1 MSNNQTESERYKQ
14 LLTLMM
20 RHQHQIFAYIYS
32 LVPHRSEAEDVLQDS
47 CVIICEKFDQ
57 FEAGTDFV
65 AWACRIAFWEIRRV
79 RQKHARSKVIF
90 GQAVLEA
97 VCETATTMIEEI
109 DSRHEILSRCLE
121 KLPLRDREMILTR
134 YEPGCGVK
142 EAAARSGRTL
152 QTTYKAL
159 ARIRKLL
166 MDCVTN
172 QLAIQGI

>member
-1 MSNNQTESERYKQ
+1 MSNNRPENEQHKQ
-14 LLTLMM
+14 LLSLML

-32 LVPHRSEAEDVLQDS
+32 LVPNRSEADDVLQDS
-47 CVIICEKFDQ
+47 CVIICEKFNQ
-57 FEAGTDFV
+57 FEPDTDFV

-79 RQKHARSKVIF
+79 RKKHARSKVIF
-90 GQAVLEA
+90 DQVVLEA
-97 VCETATTMIEEI
+97 VSDTASMMMEEI
-109 DSRHEILSRCLE
+109 DARHKALFHCLE

-142 EAAARSGRTL
+142 EAAVRSGRTL

-159 ARIRKLL
+159 VRIRKLL

-172 QLAIQGI
+172 QLAIEGS

>member
-1 MSNNQTESERYKQ
+1 MNNNRPGNEQHKQ
-14 LLTLMM
+14 LLSLIL

-32 LVPHRSEAEDVLQDS
+32 LVPSRSEAEDVLQNS
-47 CVIICEKFDQ
+47 CVIMCEKFGQ
-57 FEAGTDFV
+57 FEPSTDFV

-79 RQKHARSKVIF
+79 RQEQARSKVIF
-90 GQAVLEA
+90 DQAVLEA
-97 VCETATTMIEEI
+97 VSDTASMIMEEI
-109 DSRHEILSRCLE
+109 DARHQALFRCLD
-121 KLPLRDREMILTR
+121 KLPLRDREMILAR

-166 MDCVTN
+166 MDCITN
-172 QLAIQGI
+172 QLAIEGS